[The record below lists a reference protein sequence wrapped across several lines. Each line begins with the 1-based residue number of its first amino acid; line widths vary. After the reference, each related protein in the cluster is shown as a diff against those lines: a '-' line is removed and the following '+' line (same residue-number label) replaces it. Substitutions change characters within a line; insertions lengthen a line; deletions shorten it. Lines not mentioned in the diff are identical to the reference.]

1 MAGFNGSHHG
11 HSSAS
16 EIGGDPMLRII
27 AVGDAERARALG
39 RDGRLEVVRAR
50 DGFEAIGEAGLTGT
64 EDRVCPTVVLLTPDA
79 VDPRDLEQFV
89 QAVHL
94 VDPTTRVVIS
104 SANDVLP
111 GRIEGLDTI
120 GDDPTPDALLQLVN
134 ALRTDAQH
142 EAEDALA
149 PKTSEQTTPSDLDAL
164 DEDTL
169 RIAGR
174 TDGVLLRA
182 LLSGQ
187 DLGEVCLQ
195 QIRSTLGPGVRFIAR
210 EDDVAHPPS
219 IALDESLQTVT
230 HRDTL
235 LGWLIGPIESAE
247 DLELDADRLALA
259 LVVDR
264 QQRQLRESA
273 FLDHLTGAWNRRY
286 FERSMDAL
294 LADARERRIDLTL
307 LLFDIDDFKIYNDRY
322 GHAAGDEILI
332 ETVRLLRAMVR
343 PGDRVCRVGGDEF
356 AVIFYEP
363 RGPRAPGSQPPRTIF
378 EIATRFQRA
387 ICEHRFPKLGEDAHA
402 NLSISGGLA
411 TFPWDGHN
419 LHTLMEHAD
428 RLLIQSKREGKN
440 AICLGPGAL
449 RACGGLNDTDR

>member
-11 HSSAS
+11 RPTAS

-27 AVGDAERARALG
+27 AVGDSDRARALG

-64 EDRVCPTVVLLTPDA
+64 EDRVCPTVVLLAPDA
-79 VDPRDLEQFV
+79 VDARDLEQFV

-104 SANDVLP
+104 NAKDVLP
-111 GRIEGLDTI
+111 SRIEGLDTI
-120 GDDPTPDALLQLVN
+120 GSDPTPDALLQLVN
-134 ALRTDAQH
+134 AVESDPR
-142 EAEDALA
+142 EDSADDGTAIPLDHA
-149 PKTSEQTTPSDLDAL
+149 PSDLEAMD
-164 DEDTL
+164 DETL

-174 TDGVLLRA
+174 TDGTLLRA
-182 LLSGQ
+182 LLAGR
-187 DLGEVCLQ
+187 DLGEVCLHQ
-195 QIRSTLGPGVRFIAR
+195 MRSTLGESVRFIAR
-210 EDDVAHPPS
+210 EDDKAHAPS
-219 IALDESLQTVT
+219 IALDESLQPVT

-235 LGWLIGPIESAE
+235 LGWLIGPSEAQG
-247 DLELDADRLALA
+247 DLELEADRLALA

-264 QQRQLRESA
+264 QQRQLRDSA
-273 FLDHLTGAWNRRY
+273 FVDHLTGAWNRRY
-286 FERSMDAL
+286 FERSMESL
-294 LADARERRIDLTL
+294 LLDARERRIDLTL

-322 GHAAGDEILI
+322 GHAAGDEILV

-363 RGPRAPGSQPPRTIF
+363 SGPRAPGSHPPRSIF

-387 ICEHRFPKLGEDAHA
+387 ICEHRFPKLGEDARA

-411 TFPWDGHN
+411 TFPWDGHD

-440 AICLGPGAL
+440 ALCLGPGAL
-449 RACGGLNDTDR
+449 RACGGLPEQSE

>member
-1 MAGFNGSHHG
+1 MAGINGSHHR
-11 HSSAS
+11 HTSAS
-16 EIGGDPMLRII
+16 HIGGDPMLRII
-27 AVGDAERARALG
+27 AVGDNDRARALG
-39 RDGRLEVVRAR
+39 RDARLEVVRAR
-50 DGFEAIGEAGLTGT
+50 DGFEAIGEAGLTGS
-64 EDRVCPTVVLLTPDA
+64 EDRVCPTVVLLAPDA
-79 VDPRDLEQFV
+79 VDARDLEQFV

-120 GDDPTPDALLQLVN
+120 GTDPTPDTLLQLV
-134 ALRTDAQH
+134 AAVDHQPDDAPAH
-142 EAEDALA
+142 TPA
-149 PKTSEQTTPSDLDAL
+149 PDHQPAPDLDAL
-164 DEDTL
+164 DDDTL

-174 TDGVLLRA
+174 TDGMLLRA
-182 LLSGQ
+182 LLAGR
-187 DLGEVCLQ
+187 DLAEVCLQ

-210 EDDVAHPPS
+210 ENDATQAPS
-219 IALDESLQTVT
+219 VALDESLQTVT

-247 DLELDADRLALA
+247 DLELEADRLALA

-307 LLFDIDDFKIYNDRY
+307 LLFDIDDFKIYNDKY
-322 GHAAGDEILI
+322 GHAAGDEILV
-332 ETVRLLRAMVR
+332 ETVRLLRSMVR

-363 RGPRAPGSQPPRTIF
+363 SGPRAPGSQPPRTIF
-378 EIATRFQRA
+378 DIATRFQLA
-387 ICEHRFPKLGEDAHA
+387 ICEHRFPKLAEDAHA
-402 NLSISGGLA
+402 TLSISGGLA
-411 TFPWDGHN
+411 TFPWDGHD

-449 RACGGLNDTDR
+449 RACGGLPEQSE